1 MSILGKTKDSKGP
14 IQFCERTELEGSC
27 SLTLDYTTELHLS
40 KEYDTGTKT
49 YI

>member
-40 KEYDTGTKT
+40 KEYGTGTKT